1 MGDGKSSLLNCLTE
15 GTRFIDAHSFESV
28 TTEIDFKFLKW
39 RGSES
44 FEDAFFIDTQGFGD
58 KNGDDTL

>member
-39 RGSES
+39 RGSEIH
-44 FEDAFFIDTQGFGD
+44 D
-58 KNGDDTL
+58 